1 MSNVTE
7 QTKHKAY
14 VAYCERMKGV
24 CLQGFNNARHRH
36 YMAGFNDGV
45 TAALDSLWRD
55 SKIELPEDGDYLTMI
70 EILEKNEKRLVVEI
84 APWRDGKYQGSYTLA
99 MYLERAT
106 VKAWLRIP
114 PLKRDENG

>member
-1 MSNVTE
+1 MGNVTE

-24 CLQGFNNARHRH
+24 CLQGFDNARHCH
-36 YMAGFNDGV
+36 YIAGFNDGV
-45 TAALDSLWRD
+45 TAALDSLWKD
-55 SKIELPEDGDYLTMI
+55 PKIESPEDGDYLTML

-84 APWRDGKYQGSYTLA
+84 APWRNSKYQGAYTMA
-99 MYLERAT
+99 VYIERAT

-114 PLKRDENG
+114 PLKEIENG